1 VAVLRNAGHVVRA
14 SDLVDY
20 GCPDSESGIDF
31 LMEWRAP
38 DGVEAI
44 LTNPPYK
51 LGAQFVEHALALCPQ
66 VYLLL
71 PLTFLEGQRRSTI
84 LESGT
89 LARIHV
95 FRNRLPRMHRHG
107 WDGPRATSTQA
118 FAWFVWNRN
127 HRGPAEVRRISW
139 EAAP

>member
-1 VAVLRNAGHVVRA
+1 
-14 SDLVDY
+14 
-20 GCPDSESGIDF
+20 
-31 LMEWRAP
+31 
-38 DGVEAI
+38 
-44 LTNPPYK
+44 
-51 LGAQFVEHALALCPQ
+51 
-66 VYLLL
+66 LLL